1 MASISSRPSAVENF
15 TSVNAWLDDPQNC
28 IPSDYSQWGGFTK
41 LHDEGLNAQI
51 EMVKDLKTKSVK
63 NDEEAKISA
72 IWEASVERFAAWE
85 RGEGSYSAAEQELA
99 ALDAV
104 LQHDSP
110 LGDMNDA
117 IERIA
122 KTMHHTQMRGIRNV
136 FDFQRQRSD
145 KFEQCRSGLFHR
157 ASHYLPEYYFG
168 ENFAPKRDAAC
179 AHRQGEGSHRR
190 QWKDRPGR

>member
-1 MASISSRPSAVENF
+1 MTRKIASVRLF
-15 TSVNAWLDDPQNC
+15 
-28 IPSDYSQWGGFTK
+28 QWGGFTK

-72 IWEASVERFAAWE
+72 IWEASVERFAWE

-99 ALDAV
+99 HALDAV

-122 KTMHHTQMRGIRNV
+122 KTAHTR
-136 FDFQRQRSD
+136 
-145 KFEQCRSGLFHR
+145 
-157 ASHYLPEYYFG
+157 
-168 ENFAPKRDAAC
+168 
-179 AHRQGEGSHRR
+179 
-190 QWKDRPGR
+190 